1 MINGVDSGFRV
12 DSGVY
17 SAPKQPRSPYPP
29 RYFREARSMA
39 RLRNT
44 ALAGITGQGDMDE
57 TAGRDTRGR
66 DGDTQEARGYQAGAA
81 GLVHGPALPAPGAA
95 AAAGGRTRR
104 KGGSEVLHRQPSP
117 RLQLGLNAPA

>member
-12 DSGVY
+12 DLGVY

-29 RYFREARSMA
+29 RYFREARTVA

-57 TAGRDTRGR
+57 AAGRDTRGR
-66 DGDTQEARGYQAGAA
+66 DGDTCRRPTTTAR
-81 GLVHGPALPAPGAA
+81 PPT
-95 AAAGGRTRR
+95 GRSEERR
-104 KGGSEVLHRQPSP
+104 VGKECRSRGWR
-117 RLQLGLNAPA
+117 